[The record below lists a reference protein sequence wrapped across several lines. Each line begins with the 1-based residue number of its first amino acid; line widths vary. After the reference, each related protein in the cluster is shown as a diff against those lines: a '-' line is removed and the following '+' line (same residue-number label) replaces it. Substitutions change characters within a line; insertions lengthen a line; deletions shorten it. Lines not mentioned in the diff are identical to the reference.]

1 MPEWYL
7 KERQREVAALQA
19 FHAAVT
25 QRSSRDENPYIRA
38 LAIANRPKDVD
49 TE

>member
-7 KERQREVAALQA
+7 KERQREVRALQA

-25 QRSSRDENPYIRA
+25 RRASRDENPYIRA
-38 LAIANRPKDVD
+38 LAIANKPKDVNA
-49 TE
+49 T